1 MKNLT
6 IDAWVCYSEIEHY
19 FDVKATRSAA
29 LQEKRGL
36 QEVDIEGL
44 KVSKCKIVIEREPK
58 KIKK

>member
-6 IDAWVCYSEIEHY
+6 IDAWVCYSEIEHT
-19 FDVKATRSAA
+19 FDVKATRKLAQQTKKELS
-29 LQEKRGL
+29 EF
-36 QEVDIEGL
+36 DIEGL